1 MTPKTVIDACPS
13 LSTSGLSSR
22 SMAPLACMFAFSAVL
37 SGCASVQPA
46 PITPQHV
53 AAVSADAMSQLKTAV
68 EPLAGPLSM
77 EEAIAR
83 AIKYNLN
90 RQVKI
95 FEEAVSQGHLDVD
108 RYDMLPKLVASAG
121 YHDRSNDLISRSTD
135 SVTGQPSL
143 ANPYISS
150 DRGASTSDLSFTW
163 SLLDFGQSY
172 YAAKQNADRTLIAS
186 ERRRKALHLLI
197 QDVRTAFW
205 RAASAQKLRA
215 SVLGTIADAEGAL
228 GESRKAELERLRNPL
243 DALRYQ
249 RQLLENLR
257 LLENVDQ
264 ELSSARVELAS
275 LINLPLAGE
284 LRVVESNQELG
295 TRWLDIPIEKME
307 QQAITRNAD
316 LRESFYNVRL
326 ATDEAR
332 RGLLRLFPGLSFNYG
347 VQHSA
352 DSYLINQ
359 QWNQAGVQLSF
370 NLLGLLAAPAQMRLG
385 EAGETL
391 AERQRL
397 ATLMGVLT
405 QVHLSRLQF
414 ANAYQQ
420 FQRADSLWKVDRS
433 IAEHVANREQAQTQ
447 TRLDR
452 IANQTSFIL
461 SELRRYQALAQ
472 VNAAAS
478 KLQATMGLEPIID
491 VHAGMSV
498 AELARM
504 VGASLR
510 QWDDGSVFEINGKV
524 GETSSLPAPK
534 ARDSEVIDTPASP
547 SAAAS

>member
-1 MTPKTVIDACPS
+1 M
-13 LSTSGLSSR
+13 
-22 SMAPLACMFAFSAVL
+22 
-37 SGCASVQPA
+37 
-46 PITPQHV
+46 
-53 AAVSADAMSQLKTAV
+53 
-68 EPLAGPLSM
+68 
-77 EEAIAR
+77 
-83 AIKYNLN
+83 
-90 RQVKI
+90 
-95 FEEAVSQGHLDVD
+95 
-108 RYDMLPKLVASAG
+108 
-121 YHDRSNDLISRSTD
+121 
-135 SVTGQPSL
+135 
-143 ANPYISS
+143 
-150 DRGASTSDLSFTW
+150 
-163 SLLDFGQSY
+163 
-172 YAAKQNADRTLIAS
+172 
-186 ERRRKALHLLI
+186 
-197 QDVRTAFW
+197 RTAFR

-524 GETSSLPAPK
+524 GETSSPPAPK

>member
-524 GETSSLPAPK
+524 GETSSPPAPK

>member
-1 MTPKTVIDACPS
+1 
-13 LSTSGLSSR
+13 
-22 SMAPLACMFAFSAVL
+22 
-37 SGCASVQPA
+37 
-46 PITPQHV
+46 
-53 AAVSADAMSQLKTAV
+53 MSQLKTAV

-524 GETSSLPAPK
+524 GETSSPPAPK

>member
-197 QDVRTAFW
+197 QDVRTAVW